1 MGECDVTSGQ
11 LGVFGRI
18 AYCAQSAWIQNAS
31 LRENIL
37 FGASYDK
44 KRYQETI
51 RRCALRD
58 DLKALADGD
67 RTQIGE
73 KGLTLSGGQKQ
84 RVALARAYY
93 AGADVYLFDDCL
105 SAVDAHVAA
114 HLFSE
119 LVCHLRDTGAT
130 VVLVTH
136 NLSTIRRCDIVLELN
151 KGEVSYVGNP
161 QEYLEEG
168 QKNPE
173 AHPLAA
179 LALKHKQNGSSSS
192 LVSMGKDVSSE
203 SSDDEVEA
211 NGITLNTTEHRTRGV
226 VKSET
231 RTAYLAAT
239 GGLAMVI
246 LVVTA
251 QIMYQASTVATSW
264 WLGYWSAGAG
274 YAKKINASEGLSVYA
289 GLSGIAVLLSVVA
302 YGVASKLG
310 QNAAR
315 SLHNQMLDGLLKAPM
330 AFFDRTP
337 IRQTRSTSSRR
348 ICIPSMRNYRSLW
361 RCGSL
366 LLLPVPLP

>member
-1 MGECDVTSGQ
+1 MMVPRAISSAVEALLSVD
-11 LGVFGRI
+11 RI
-18 AYCAQSAWIQNAS
+18 AHFLDAPEVSKLPSESSDDCALYLDNAHIRWPGTSNIRQGAPLLRRVTASIKKGLCAVLGETGSWQIRTTLS
-31 LRENIL
+31 LAGRVRRHVWTTGRLRPHRVLRPISLDPERFLLRKYFVWCI
-37 FGASYDK
+37 ACDK

-84 RVALARAYY
+84 RAALARAFY
-93 AGADVYLFDDCL
+93 AGADAYLFDDCL

-136 NLSTIRRCDIVLELN
+136 NLSTIRRCDVVLELN

-179 LALKHKQNGSSSS
+179 PALKHKQNGSSSS

-239 GGLAMVI
+239 GG
-246 LVVTA
+246 
-251 QIMYQASTVATSW
+251 W
-264 WLGYWSAGAG
+264 RWS
-274 YAKKINASEGLSVYA
+274 S
-289 GLSGIAVLLSVVA
+289 
-302 YGVASKLG
+302 
-310 QNAAR
+310 
-315 SLHNQMLDGLLKAPM
+315 
-330 AFFDRTP
+330 
-337 IRQTRSTSSRR
+337 
-348 ICIPSMRNYRSLW
+348 
-361 RCGSL
+361 
-366 LLLPVPLP
+366 